1 MKHIKKLAV
10 KLTMPI
16 VYVAYF
22 CSRGHV
28 TFPPLLKFI
37 IRIDSTSFQLYNEQ
51 EIYCDSSDLQA
62 RKQIIQFFEVSN
74 MFHSPR
80 DEDIPSGKRK
90 RVFVFF
96 SVSQVFHFRGQFHR
110 VVSISNRFPVG
121 KSLIQSKLVN
131 KVAFHQFG

>member
-96 SVSQVFHFRGQFHR
+96 QFHKFFTFA
-110 VVSISNRFPVG
+110 VSSTALFRFQTDFP
-121 KSLIQSKLVN
+121 
-131 KVAFHQFG
+131 